1 MTRAPLAIVVAIGDG
16 GVIGINGELPW
27 RIPEDMRHFKS
38 VTMGH
43 AIVMGRKTF
52 ESIGKPLPGRRNVVV
67 SRSPSF
73 SAPGCDVVASF
84 EEAVALARQTDD
96 EPRIIGG
103 SSIYEAALP
112 VATRI
117 FLTEVHRKLEGD
129 TFFPAFDRSE
139 WREVD
144 RRKGE
149 SEGVEF
155 VALER

>member
-1 MTRAPLAIVVAIGDG
+1 MTLAPLAIVVAVGDG

-27 RIPEDMRHFKS
+27 RIPEDLRHFKN

-43 AIVMGRKTF
+43 AIIMGRKTF

-67 SRSPSF
+67 SRSASF
-73 SAPGCDVVASF
+73 DAPGCEVVSSF
-84 EEAVALARQTDD
+84 EDAVALARQTDD

-103 SSIYEAALP
+103 SSIYAAALP
-112 VATRI
+112 LASRI
-117 FLTEVHRKLEGD
+117 FLTEVHRQVEGD
-129 TFFPAFDRSE
+129 TFFPAFDRAE